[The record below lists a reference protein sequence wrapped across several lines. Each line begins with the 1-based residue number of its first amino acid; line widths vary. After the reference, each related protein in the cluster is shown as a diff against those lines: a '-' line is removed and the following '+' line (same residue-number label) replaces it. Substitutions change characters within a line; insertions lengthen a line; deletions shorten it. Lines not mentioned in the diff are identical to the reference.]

1 MEPPLHIKKHSSSA
15 FWYGGAAPYQ
25 KALYKCGYQSTLY
38 YEPPTTNKWKD
49 SQQNNIL
56 WYNQPLS
63 KNVSTNIRHRFLAI
77 IDKQFPKDHKLWRIF
92 NHNTIKICYS
102 YINNTKRT
110 IDNCNKQILNSSK
123 HFNDTTDNTN
133 AKDTET
139 CTCQQKNT
147 CPLNGN
153 CLQSSL
159 IYQATVTCKD
169 NRTTETYIRLAENNF
184 KTRYRNHTTSFQHTK
199 HRNSTELSKHIWT
212 LKENNIDHFI
222 LWHILS
228 SRSPYNNASK
238 RCNLCLKEKLLI
250 IHQPELSSLNKRNE
264 HVSSCHHRNKQL
276 LCILTIEQSIE
287 ISRHAFMQVCKLY
300 KWWLWIFFTIKS
312 PDEWVITKQA
322 CRDESIVSVFSP
334 IS

>member
-25 KALYKCGYQSTLY
+25 KALDKCGYQSTLY

-102 YINNTKRT
+102 YMNNTKRT
-110 IDNCNKQILNSSK
+110 IDNCNKRILNSSK

-139 CTCQQKNT
+139 CQ
-147 CPLNGN
+147 
-153 CLQSSL
+153 
-159 IYQATVTCKD
+159 
-169 NRTTETYIRLAENNF
+169 
-184 KTRYRNHTTSFQHTK
+184 TTSFQHTK

-228 SRSPYNNASK
+228 SRSPYNSTSK
-238 RCNLCLKEKLLI
+238 RCNLCLKEKY
-250 IHQPELSSLNKRNE
+250 LSSTNLNY
-264 HVSSCHHRNKQL
+264 HHSININMCPHATTETKNYWVA
-276 LCILTIEQSIE
+276 IEQNIE
-287 ISRHAFMQVCKLY
+287 ISHHTFMQVCKLY
-300 KWWLWIFFTIKS
+300 K
-312 PDEWVITKQA
+312 
-322 CRDESIVSVFSP
+322 
-334 IS
+334 